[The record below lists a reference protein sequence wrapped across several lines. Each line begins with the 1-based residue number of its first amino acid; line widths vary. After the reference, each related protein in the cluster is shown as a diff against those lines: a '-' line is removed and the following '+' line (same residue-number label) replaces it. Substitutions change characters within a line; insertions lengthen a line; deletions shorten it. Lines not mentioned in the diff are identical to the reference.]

1 MRWLKVSSGSHH
13 MDHSQVSD
21 STAPRA
27 QPRQEIHITLKDG
40 NNKTGTSWETTPM
53 DVAKEISKSLS
64 EKLVIAKVDGVLW
77 DLERPLEGSVN
88 LELLDFEHPEGP
100 ISRFTLL
107 DPKIEQFRQENRYFG
122 TLVHMY
128 SEKLRRS
135 TMVVICASD
144 LLQKMGSSMIWVH
157 TRSKHCSHQEC
168 KGLVK
173 LFPGKW
179 CLPTM
184 ETLRL
189 FQRPSSKR
197 SKSSFDWSYP
207 KRRCWKCSRQ
217 VLLGPSLSLSC

>member
-1 MRWLKVSSGSHH
+1 MTWLRVSSGSHH

-21 STAPRA
+21 STAPPA

-40 NNKTGTSWETTPM
+40 NKKTGVSWETTPM

-64 EKLVIAKVDGVLW
+64 ERLVIAKVDGVLW

-100 ISRFTLL
+100 ISPFTLFE
-107 DPKIEQFRQENRYFG
+107 PKIERFRQENRCFG

-128 SEKLRRS
+128 SEKLRKS
-135 TMVVICASD
+135 TMVAICALD
-144 LLQKMGSSMIWVH
+144 RPQKMVSSMIWLH
-157 TRSKHCSHQEC
+157 MRSKHCSYQQRE
-168 KGLVK
+168 GQAN
-173 LFPGKW
+173 LFPGKS

-184 ETLRL
+184 ETSRL
-189 FQRPSSKR
+189 FQKPSSKR

-207 KRRCWKCSRQ
+207 KRRC
-217 VLLGPSLSLSC
+217 